1 MIGIRAGKVT
11 QLLRKMTRL
20 EHRHGG
26 APCAIASPR
35 FVPVL
40 AVIQAKAWLC

>member
-1 MIGIRAGKVT
+1 MKS
-11 QLLRKMTRL
+11 L

-40 AVIQAKAWLC
+40 AVIQVEAWLF